1 MRFQDFF
8 SSLGLGGLGGLGKVF
23 TGGERVSSLLSM
35 FTPPAAAEQ
44 GPAAKVV
51 LAGGTLAVF
60 GLSLLLA
67 TGAALQLL
75 LAVGVIYF
83 LMTQVLGVRFELDPQ
98 LIVPQAR
105 RATQA
110 SAPN

>member
-8 SSLGLGGLGGLGKVF
+8 SSLGAGIGKAF
-23 TGGERVSSLLSM
+23 TSGERASTLLSM
-35 FTPPAAAEQ
+35 FTPPAAAEH
-44 GPAAKVV
+44 GAASKVL
-51 LAGGTLAVF
+51 LAGGTLTVF
-60 GLSLLLA
+60 GLSMLLA

-83 LMTQVLGVRFELDPQ
+83 LMTQVLGVRFEIDPQ
-98 LIVPQAR
+98 LVVPPAR
-105 RATQA
+105 RASQA

>member
-8 SSLGLGGLGGLGKVF
+8 SSIGAGIGRVF
-23 TGGERVSSLLSM
+23 TSDERASTLLSM

-44 GPAAKVV
+44 GAASKVL

-60 GLSLLLA
+60 GLSTLLA

-83 LMTQVLGVRFELDPQ
+83 LMTQVLGVRFEIDPQ
-98 LIVPQAR
+98 LVVPQAR
-105 RATQA
+105 RASQA

>member
-8 SSLGLGGLGGLGKVF
+8 SSISAGIGRAF
-23 TGGERVSSLLSM
+23 TSDERASTLLSM
-35 FTPPAAAEQ
+35 FTPPAASEH
-44 GPAAKVV
+44 GAASKVL

-60 GLSLLLA
+60 GLSMLLA

-83 LMTQVLGVRFELDPQ
+83 LMTQVLGVRFEIDPQ
-98 LIVPQAR
+98 LVVPQAR
-105 RATQA
+105 RASQA